1 MPEIIKLTSDELGLI
16 SLFQNI
22 TGATARD
29 CVIDDKLDRVI
40 FIINK
45 GEMGL
50 AIGKNGASINKTQ
63 KMMGKDVELVEYSD
77 DPKKFIINALNSKF
91 IMDVRL
97 SEKVDGTKIAVVTV
111 DHNRKGAI
119 VGRNGKNA
127 EKARLLCRRYFQI
140 SNVHIV
146 TKE

>member
-50 AIGKNGASINKTQ
+50 AIGKNGASILKTQ
-63 KMMGKDVELVEYSD
+63 KMVGKEVELVEFSE
-77 DPKKFIINALNSKF
+77 DPKNFIINALNSKF
-91 IMDVRL
+91 ITDIRL
-97 SEKVDGTKIAVVTV
+97 SKKVDGSTIAVITV
-111 DHNRKGAI
+111 NHNRKGVI

-127 EKARLLCRRYFQI
+127 EKARLLARKYFQI
-140 SNVHIV
+140 SNIHIV
-146 TKE
+146 TKT